1 MNIKTNST
9 LSIRNI
15 TAVKTTQVKRNKKS
29 DISSVLM
36 LLALICL
43 MAGGWYIARK
53 KARLR
58 EASSL
63 PFHKVELSQLAD
75 GEYEGQTYTSFLH
88 LKLKV
93 TVENHQLKNIEVLEN
108 DGLDGETAKPI
119 IQEMIKENK
128 IVVPAI
134 KGAELGS
141 LVYIS
146 CVSSAL
152 SL

>member
-1 MNIKTNST
+1 MTQATNQPHTSKN
-9 LSIRNI
+9 RNI
-15 TAVKTTQVKRNKKS
+15 RK
-29 DISSVLM
+29 DISSILM
-36 LLALICL
+36 LLALISL
-43 MAGGWYIARK
+43 MAGGWHIARI
-53 KARLR
+53 KARFR
-58 EASSL
+58 EVSSL
-63 PFHKVELSQLAD
+63 PFHKVELSQIAD
-75 GEYEGQTYTSFLH
+75 GQYEGQTYTSFLH

-146 CVSSAL
+146 CMSTAL

>member
-1 MNIKTNST
+1 MI
-9 LSIRNI
+9 
-15 TAVKTTQVKRNKKS
+15 QVKRNKKS

-63 PFHKVELSQLAD
+63 PFYKVELSQLAD

-88 LKLKV
+88 LKLKI
-93 TVENHQLKNIEVLEN
+93 TVENHLLKNIEVLEN

-119 IQEMIKENK
+119 IEEMIKQNK

-146 CVSSAL
+146 CISTAL
-152 SL
+152 AQK

>member
-1 MNIKTNST
+1 MTQATNQPHTSKN
-9 LSIRNI
+9 RNI
-15 TAVKTTQVKRNKKS
+15 RK
-29 DISSVLM
+29 DFSSGLM
-36 LLALICL
+36 LLALVCL
-43 MAGGWYIARK
+43 MAGGWHIARR
-53 KARLR
+53 KARFR

-63 PFHKVELSQLAD
+63 PFHKVELSQIAD
-75 GEYEGQTYTSFLH
+75 GQYEGQTYTSFLH

-93 TVENHQLKNIEVLEN
+93 IVENHQLKKIEVLEN

-119 IQEMIKENK
+119 IEEMIKQNK

-146 CVSSAL
+146 CMSTAL

>member
-1 MNIKTNST
+1 MSQ
-9 LSIRNI
+9 
-15 TAVKTTQVKRNKKS
+15 VKTKFKRNTKS
-29 DISSVLM
+29 DISSFLM
-36 LLALICL
+36 LLALISL
-43 MAGGWYIARK
+43 MAGGWHISRK
-53 KARLR
+53 KTRFK

-63 PFHKVELSQLAD
+63 PFYKIELSQLED

-93 TVENHQLKNIEVLEN
+93 IVENHQLKNIEVLEN

-119 IQEMIKENK
+119 INEMIKQNK

>member
-1 MNIKTNST
+1 
-9 LSIRNI
+9 
-15 TAVKTTQVKRNKKS
+15 
-29 DISSVLM
+29 M
-36 LLALICL
+36 LLALISL
-43 MAGGWYIARK
+43 MAGGWHISRK
-53 KARLR
+53 KTRFK

-63 PFHKVELSQLAD
+63 PFYKVELSQLED

-93 TVENHQLKNIEVLEN
+93 IVENHQLKNIEVLEN

-119 IQEMIKENK
+119 ISEMIKQNK

>member
-1 MNIKTNST
+1 MSQ
-9 LSIRNI
+9 
-15 TAVKTTQVKRNKKS
+15 VKTKFKRNTKS
-29 DISSVLM
+29 DISSFLM
-36 LLALICL
+36 LLALISL
-43 MAGGWYIARK
+43 MAGGWHISRK
-53 KARLR
+53 KTRFK

-63 PFHKVELSQLAD
+63 PFYKVELSQLED

-93 TVENHQLKNIEVLEN
+93 IVENHQLKNIEVLEN
-108 DGLDGETAKPI
+108 DGIDGETAKPI
-119 IQEMIKENK
+119 INEMIKQNK

>member
-1 MNIKTNST
+1 MI
-9 LSIRNI
+9 
-15 TAVKTTQVKRNKKS
+15 QVKRNKKS

-63 PFHKVELSQLAD
+63 PFYKIELSQLAD

-119 IQEMIKENK
+119 IEEMIKQNK

-146 CVSSAL
+146 CVSTAL

>member
-1 MNIKTNST
+1 
-9 LSIRNI
+9 
-15 TAVKTTQVKRNKKS
+15 
-29 DISSVLM
+29 M

-43 MAGGWYIARK
+43 MAGGWYISRK

-63 PFHKVELSQLAD
+63 PFYKVELSQIAD
-75 GEYEGQTYTSFLH
+75 GEYEGQTMTSFLH
-88 LKLKV
+88 LRLKV
-93 TVENHQLKNIEVLEN
+93 TVENHQLKNIEGLEN

-119 IQEMIKENK
+119 LQKMIDENK
-128 IVVPAI
+128 VVVPAI

-146 CVSSAL
+146 CVSTAL

>member
-1 MNIKTNST
+1 MSQ
-9 LSIRNI
+9 
-15 TAVKTTQVKRNKKS
+15 VKTKFKRNTKS
-29 DISSVLM
+29 DISSFLM
-36 LLALICL
+36 LLALISL
-43 MAGGWYIARK
+43 MGGGWHISRK
-53 KARLR
+53 KTRFK

-63 PFHKVELSQLAD
+63 PFYKIELSQLED

-93 TVENHQLKNIEVLEN
+93 RVENHQLKNIEVLEN

-119 IQEMIKENK
+119 INEMIKQNK

>member
-1 MNIKTNST
+1 MSQ
-9 LSIRNI
+9 
-15 TAVKTTQVKRNKKS
+15 VKTKFKRNTKS
-29 DISSVLM
+29 DISSFLM
-36 LLALICL
+36 LLALISL
-43 MAGGWYIARK
+43 MAGGWHISRK
-53 KARLR
+53 KTRFK

-63 PFHKVELSQLAD
+63 PFYKVELSQLED

-93 TVENHQLKNIEVLEN
+93 IVENHQLKNIEVLEN

-119 IQEMIKENK
+119 INEMIKQNK

>member
-1 MNIKTNST
+1 MTQATNQPHTSKN
-9 LSIRNI
+9 RNI
-15 TAVKTTQVKRNKKS
+15 RK
-29 DISSVLM
+29 DFSSGLM
-36 LLALICL
+36 LLALVCL

-53 KARLR
+53 KARFR
-58 EASSL
+58 EAASL
-63 PFHKVELSQLAD
+63 PFHKVELSQIAD
-75 GEYEGQTYTSFLH
+75 GQYEGQTYTSFLH

-93 TVENHQLKNIEVLEN
+93 TVENHQLKKIEVLEN

-119 IQEMIKENK
+119 IEEMIKQNK

-152 SL
+152 HDN

>member
-1 MNIKTNST
+1 MAEK
-9 LSIRNI
+9 
-15 TAVKTTQVKRNKKS
+15 KRIYKN
-29 DISSVLM
+29 DFSSVLM

-63 PFHKVELSQLAD
+63 PFYKVELSQIAD
-75 GEYEGQTYTSFLH
+75 GEYEGQTMTSFLH

-119 IQEMIKENK
+119 IQKMIDENK
-128 IVVPAI
+128 VVVPAI

-146 CVSSAL
+146 CVSTAL